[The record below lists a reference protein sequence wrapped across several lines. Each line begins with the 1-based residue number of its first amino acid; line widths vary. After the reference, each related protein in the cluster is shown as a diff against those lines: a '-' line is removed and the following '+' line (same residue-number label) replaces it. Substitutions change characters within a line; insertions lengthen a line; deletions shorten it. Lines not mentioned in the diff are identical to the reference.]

1 MTTAWAA
8 TRLAHFPVNDL
19 SAAVID
25 LFSVYHPAAPADLG
39 RLAVLE
45 RQVTLDVA
53 ANDLTAA
60 ADSLAK
66 ANAVWA
72 RLEPSVLIHNGADVA
87 TQFETQPCDARNSL
101 DGQGWLDVD
110 S

>member
-1 MTTAWAA
+1 MTTARAA

-25 LFSVYHPAAPADLG
+25 LFSVYHHHPAAPADLG

-45 RQVTLDVA
+45 QQVTLDVA

-66 ANAVWA
+66 ANAAWA
-72 RLEPSVLIHNGADVA
+72 RLKPSVLIHNGADVA
-87 TQFETQPCDARNSL
+87 TQF
-101 DGQGWLDVD
+101 
-110 S
+110 